1 MPGAM
6 AAKRW
11 RRWLERVDRS
21 VVEAGSEMVQVGFD
35 RLTGEDERQQSEK
48 KAELRR
54 NEQKIKNK

>member
-1 MPGAM
+1 M
-6 AAKRW
+6 
-11 RRWLERVDRS
+11 
-21 VVEAGSEMVQVGFD
+21 VEAGSEMVQVGFD